1 MILSDLLYY
10 LLRLVKSGHYWQY
23 TNINGQGVKPKH
35 WFSNIQLFIIALS
48 LLCTLLNPLGFNKDF
63 IGYIITALSIF
74 VGLFLSLIVV
84 IYDKFRNT
92 DFDIER
98 CSNKQKLYLQQ
109 IWNFFSQFTGLT
121 SYAILISIL
130 SIILLSISLISAV
143 NVDID
148 EYYFLSYKEWSL
160 EAIILFLNLSMVFL
174 YRMVTIYFI
183 VDFLLLC
190 TYAVSSI
197 YSFIYLEYEK
207 RKPEIRLNEA
217 LIDHD
222 KVSIKNILILL
233 VKKMSTQS
241 IFIKIGASII
251 FLYLFVFIIIQILGF
266 IKSFFI

>member
-1 MILSDLLYY
+1 M
-10 LLRLVKSGHYWQY
+10 
-23 TNINGQGVKPKH
+23 
-35 WFSNIQLFIIALS
+35 
-48 LLCTLLNPLGFNKDF
+48 
-63 IGYIITALSIF
+63 
-74 VGLFLSLIVV
+74 

-143 NVDID
+143 NVDIG

-241 IFIKIGASII
+241 IFIKIGVSVI